1 MKILIGIGLFI
12 GPMLVIYGIS
22 RYSMALGFI
31 AAGLI
36 VTIPC
41 VFLARGV
48 E

>member
-1 MKILIGIGLFI
+1 MKILIGMGLLI
-12 GPMLVIYGIS
+12 GPALVIYGIS
-22 RYSMALGFI
+22 RYSIALGFI